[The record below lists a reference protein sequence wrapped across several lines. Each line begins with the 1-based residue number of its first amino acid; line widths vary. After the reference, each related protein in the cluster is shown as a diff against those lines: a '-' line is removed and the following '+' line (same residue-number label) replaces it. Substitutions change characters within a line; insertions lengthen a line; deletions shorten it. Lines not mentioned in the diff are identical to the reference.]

1 MSRFLDQIF
10 SCRRDQYTCFPPSVL
25 LAKCSIPVNSF
36 DAAEL
41 ERAVWLW
48 DRRPRDVFSDGNK
61 ILWGRLS
68 LFVVVILF
76 LVRFDVPGLLL
87 GAALSFAVA
96 ILMLISYY
104 RRERWK
110 RDYEGAL
117 FRLVRPYLR

>member
-1 MSRFLDQIF
+1 
-10 SCRRDQYTCFPPSVL
+10 
-25 LAKCSIPVNSF
+25 
-36 DAAEL
+36 L